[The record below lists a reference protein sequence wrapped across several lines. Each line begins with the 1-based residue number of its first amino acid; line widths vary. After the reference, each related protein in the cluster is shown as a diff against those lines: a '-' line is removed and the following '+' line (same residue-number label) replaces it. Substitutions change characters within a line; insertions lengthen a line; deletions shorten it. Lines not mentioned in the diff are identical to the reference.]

1 MTKQKE
7 LEFYLDYVN
16 IFISVRGFAEH
27 YSLDLSEA
35 NKIIDA
41 GRHVNDSIYETSASS
56 KRMIKKYG
64 VYLCLEAFKANE
76 NGEGAR
82 SIADSLFV
90 TTNTADALI
99 NAGRD
104 LDEQLSRPVQ
114 TETENAIYKLIDKMD
129 AIFAEYGGYDHNDMM
144 IYQLNGIN
152 ESLNGCMND
161 ADYDIVLEYAQT
173 TMRWFAWVK
182 KSRVMQENE
191 PKTLFG

>member
-41 GRHVNDSIYETSASS
+41 GRHVNDSIYETLASS

-76 NGEGAR
+76 NGEGAS
-82 SIADSLFV
+82 SIGDSFKL